1 MASVN
6 SRVPGVLHFDVTIN
20 DKNEES
26 TISMLISHIK
36 KSWNSTDLKKKV
48 YDSGITN
55 RLLGFYV
62 NNDPNTKV
70 SAQCAALGRSDIVLV
85 RIYGAKTELIID
97 RAQELINM
105 QELSQ
110 HGIAPPLYCTFNNG
124 YCYKYIEGRV
134 LEVEDMP
141 KPAIY
146 TLIAKKM
153 AQLHSIK
160 LSDHFLKN
168 HNMESKLFDIL
179 HRYINLIPKEFKD
192 AAKQKRYEEAVPSL
206 ESLRGEVETL
216 SEAIS
221 NLKNKPNISFS
232 HNDLLIANFIHDEYQ
247 DEIYFIDH
255 EYGCPNFSTYD
266 IGNHFNEWA
275 GVETVDYTL
284 YPSKETQLKW
294 LQIYLDELKT
304 LKGISEEKTGA
315 NELENMYVVVQK
327 FSLASNFF
335 WGVWGLIQ
343 AHYSEIDFDYLEYA
357 IVRLNEYFKNK
368 DNFLAM
374 KEV

>member
-168 HNMESKLFDIL
+168 HNMESKLFDTL

-192 AAKQKRYEEAVPSL
+192 ATKQKRFDI
-206 ESLRGEVETL
+206 
-216 SEAIS
+216 AIIRRKM
-221 NLKNKPNISFS
+221 NLLDISGTFK
-232 HNDLLIANFIHDEYQ
+232 F
-247 DEIYFIDH
+247 
-255 EYGCPNFSTYD
+255 
-266 IGNHFNEWA
+266 
-275 GVETVDYTL
+275 L
-284 YPSKETQLKW
+284 Y
-294 LQIYLDELKT
+294 
-304 LKGISEEKTGA
+304 
-315 NELENMYVVVQK
+315 
-327 FSLASNFF
+327 
-335 WGVWGLIQ
+335 
-343 AHYSEIDFDYLEYA
+343 
-357 IVRLNEYFKNK
+357 
-368 DNFLAM
+368 
-374 KEV
+374 